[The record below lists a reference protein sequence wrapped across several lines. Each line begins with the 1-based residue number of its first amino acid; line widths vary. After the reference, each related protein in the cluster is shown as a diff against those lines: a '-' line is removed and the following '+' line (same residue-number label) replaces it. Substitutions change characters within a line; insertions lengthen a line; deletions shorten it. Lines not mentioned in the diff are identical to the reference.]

1 VPTSPQA
8 SEQELRDRE
17 RVLALLRIHGRQAT
31 SFQILEPGYDY
42 FFHGDQ
48 GCVAYTDTGRAWV
61 AAGAPVAPEGL
72 EREVALGFIGAAQ
85 IARREARFF
94 AVDEGFAKRTG
105 LHATHI
111 GEQPIWD
118 PAEWQDTL
126 RDSRSLREQLRR
138 ARAKGVTGRVVPA
151 EEITDEQGR
160 VRRGVDDLIA
170 HWLASR
176 PMSEMKFMVLVHP
189 FSFPKERRYVVAEQ
203 DGQVVGFAA
212 AVPVYAQG
220 GWFLED
226 LLRLP
231 DAPNGTAELLVDAV
245 MRQLD
250 DEGCRYATLGLA
262 PLAGEVNTVL
272 RLTRDYTAAL
282 YNFGGVRAFKAKLRP
297 HSWEP
302 LYLAWP
308 RGRLGLLAMRDALA
322 AFAPGGMI
330 RFGLNTL
337 VHERSL
343 ATFVLG
349 LLLVPWTFAVGMVD
363 TEHWFPSATVQQ
375 AWVVFDLLL
384 IGLLFALVQRWRSWL
399 AGVLAALTTADAALT
414 LYQVATHNVARV
426 SEPWEWLVLGIGVSG
441 PMIAATFL
449 WATRIVAVRSKLPV
463 ARRAVAG

>member
-1 VPTSPQA
+1 
-8 SEQELRDRE
+8 
-17 RVLALLRIHGRQAT
+17 
-31 SFQILEPGYDY
+31 
-42 FFHGDQ
+42 
-48 GCVAYTDTGRAWV
+48 
-61 AAGAPVAPEGL
+61 
-72 EREVALGFIGAAQ
+72 
-85 IARREARFF
+85 
-94 AVDEGFAKRTG
+94 
-105 LHATHI
+105 
-111 GEQPIWD
+111 
-118 PAEWQDTL
+118 
-126 RDSRSLREQLRR
+126 
-138 ARAKGVTGRVVPA
+138 VVPA

-363 TEHWFPSATVQQ
+363 TAHWFPSAAVQQ

-384 IGLLFALVQRWRSWL
+384 IVLLFALVQRWRSWL

-441 PMIAATFL
+441 PLIAATFL

>member
-1 VPTSPQA
+1 MPTSAQA
-8 SEQELRDRE
+8 SEQEERDRE
-17 RVLALLRIHGRQAT
+17 RVLALLRLHGRQAT
-31 SFQILEPGYDY
+31 SFQILEPGYLY
-42 FFHGDQ
+42 FFHGDE

-61 AAGAPVAPEGL
+61 AAGAPVAPERL
-72 EREVALGFIGAAQ
+72 EREVALGFIGAAR

-105 LHATHI
+105 LHAAHI
-111 GEQPIWD
+111 GEQPLWD
-118 PAEWQDTL
+118 PAEWQETL
-126 RDSRSLREQLRR
+126 QESRSLREQLRR
-138 ARAKGVTGRVVPA
+138 ARAKGVSTRLVPA

-160 VRRGVDDLIA
+160 IRRGVEELIA
-170 HWLASR
+170 RWLASR

-203 DGQVVGFAA
+203 DGEVVGFGA

-231 DAPNGTAELLVDAV
+231 DAPNGTAEMLVDEV
-245 MRQLD
+245 MRRI
-250 DEGCRYATLGLA
+250 DEEGSRYATLGLA

-322 AFAPGGMI
+322 AFAPGGMV
-330 RFGLNTL
+330 RFALNTL

-349 LLLVPWTFAVGMVD
+349 LLLVPWTFAVGMVP
-363 TEHWFPSATVQQ
+363 TEQWFPSAAVQQ
-375 AWVVFDLLL
+375 AWVVFDLVL
-384 IGLLFALVQRWRSWL
+384 IALLFALVQRWRPRLATLL
-399 AGVLAALTTADAALT
+399 AGLTTVDAALT
-414 LYQVATHNVARV
+414 LTQIATHNVSRV
-426 SEPWEWLVLGIGVSG
+426 SVPWEWAVLALAVTG
-441 PMIAATFL
+441 PVLAATFF
-449 WATRIVAVRSKLPV
+449 WATRVVAVRSKLPV
-463 ARRAVAG
+463 LRRPLPG

>member
-1 VPTSPQA
+1 VANSDPTS
-8 SEQELRDRE
+8 EQRERE
-17 RVLALLRIHGRQAT
+17 RVLALLRRHGSQAT
-31 SFQILEPGYDY
+31 SFQVLEPGYQY
-42 FFHGDQ
+42 FFHGEE

-61 AAGAPVAPEGL
+61 AVGAPVAPEHL

-85 IARREARFF
+85 IARRHARFF
-94 AVDEGFAKRTG
+94 AVDEGFAERTG

-111 GEQPIWD
+111 GEQPLWD
-118 PAEWQDTL
+118 PADWQDTL
-126 RDSRSLREQLRR
+126 RASRSLREQLRR
-138 ARAKGVTGRVVPA
+138 ARAKGVTARLVPA
-151 EEITDEQGR
+151 EEIADEQGR
-160 VRRGVDDLIA
+160 VRRGVDALIER
-170 HWLASR
+170 WLGSR
-176 PMSEMKFMVLVHP
+176 PMSEMKFMVHVHP

-203 DGQVVGFAA
+203 DGHVVGFGAC
-212 AVPVYAQG
+212 VPVYARG

-231 DAPNGTAELLVDAV
+231 DAPNGTAEVLVDTV

-250 DEGCRYATLGLA
+250 EEGSRYATLGLA

-297 HSWEP
+297 HTWEP

-343 ATFVLG
+343 ATFLLG
-349 LLLVPWTFAVGMVD
+349 LFLVPWTFAVGTVG
-363 TEHWFPSATVQQ
+363 TEHWFPSAAVQQ
-375 AWVVFDLLL
+375 AWVAFDGVL
-384 IGLLFALVQRWRSWL
+384 IALLFALVQRWRPW
-399 AGVLAALTTADAALT
+399 LAALLAGLTTLDAALT
-414 LYQVATHNVARV
+414 LLQVASYNIARI
-426 SEPWEWLVLGIGVSG
+426 SEPWEWGILSLGVTG
-441 PMIAATFL
+441 PLLATTFF
-449 WATRIVAVRSKLPV
+449 WATRVVAVRSKLPV
-463 ARRAVAG
+463 ARAG